1 MMIKQI
7 KFVKNVQ
14 LRVILAKVIKIY
26 ALNVLIHRTEN
37 YLDLR
42 VFAYQNIMTQEVR
55 FVKGVLIIAWNAKI
69 FQLHAHNVI
78 KI

>member
-14 LRVILAKVIKIY
+14 LRVILAKVIKIH